1 MPKVNFHTGPT
12 GSRWGTEREEGG
24 REGGRHCAGNR
35 KMMESWAAAVLF
47 RPVNYFHRKLGVF
60 SIIAKDFRRDVA
72 PVSVPATMA
81 VNNNSYNSY
90 NNYNKYN
97 KSLVSSLL
105 SYFKFQ
111 TWVTDSVATCCKIF
125 LPFFLMIHFSQLDF
139 YLLCAC
145 VCRLVCVLVSVTC
158 CLVAKWAASCWIAM
172 QNMTAQRDWPK
183 QLGGRSRG
191 GEAGWRDWRTSGW
204 RMCGQVQDVVT
215 EIKRIVSTV

>member
-12 GSRWGTEREEGG
+12 GSRWGTG
-24 REGGRHCAGNR
+24 REKRVGGERGMRHCAGNR

-145 VCRLVCVLVSVTC
+145 VWVCIGVSDLLSRGKMSCQLLDCYAKYDSSARLT
-158 CLVAKWAASCWIAM
+158 K
-172 QNMTAQRDWPK
+172 TAR
-183 QLGGRSRG
+183 GRSRG

-215 EIKRIVSTV
+215 EIKCIVSTV

>member
-12 GSRWGTEREEGG
+12 GSRWGTERERRGWEE

-81 VNNNSYNSY
+81 VNNNSHNSY

-145 VCRLVCVLVSVTC
+145 VCIGVSVLVSVTC

-183 QLGGRSRG
+183 QLEEGAEEGKQDGGIGERVAEGCAARCRMLSRKLN
-191 GEAGWRDWRTSGW
+191 AL
-204 RMCGQVQDVVT
+204 
-215 EIKRIVSTV
+215 

>member
-1 MPKVNFHTGPT
+1 M
-12 GSRWGTEREEGG
+12 GG
-24 REGGRHCAGNR
+24 RWRGMRHCAGNR

-47 RPVNYFHRKLGVF
+47 RPVNYFPRKLGVF

-72 PVSVPATMA
+72 PVSVAATMA

-111 TWVTDSVATCCKIF
+111 TWVTDGVATCCKIF

-145 VCRLVCVLVSVTC
+145 VCVLVSVTW
-158 CLVAKWAASCWIAM
+158 CLVSKWAASCWIAM

-183 QLGGRSRG
+183 QREEGAEKRKEDGGIGERVAEGCAARCRMLSRKLN
-191 GEAGWRDWRTSGW
+191 AL
-204 RMCGQVQDVVT
+204 
-215 EIKRIVSTV
+215 

>member
-1 MPKVNFHTGPT
+1 
-12 GSRWGTEREEGG
+12 
-24 REGGRHCAGNR
+24 
-35 KMMESWAAAVLF
+35 MMESWAAAVLF

-90 NNYNKYN
+90 NNSYNKYN

-139 YLLCAC
+139 TCCAH
-145 VCRLVCVLVSVTC
+145 VCGCVLVSVTWSR
-158 CLVAKWAASCWIAM
+158 VAKWAASCWIAM

-183 QLGGRSRG
+183 QLEEGAEEGKQDGGIGERVAEGCAARCRMLSRKLN
-191 GEAGWRDWRTSGW
+191 AL
-204 RMCGQVQDVVT
+204 
-215 EIKRIVSTV
+215 

>member
-1 MPKVNFHTGPT
+1 
-12 GSRWGTEREEGG
+12 
-24 REGGRHCAGNR
+24 
-35 KMMESWAAAVLF
+35 MMESWAAAVLF

-90 NNYNKYN
+90 NNSYNKYN

-145 VCRLVCVLVSVTC
+145 VCRLVWVYWCQWLGVAWQNELPVAGLLCKIWQLSETDQNSSRKEQTRGSRMEGLENEWLKDVRPGAGC
-158 CLVAKWAASCWIAM
+158 CHG
-172 QNMTAQRDWPK
+172 N
-183 QLGGRSRG
+183 
-191 GEAGWRDWRTSGW
+191 
-204 RMCGQVQDVVT
+204 
-215 EIKRIVSTV
+215 